1 MEKMKLIAAIMII
14 GLISCKKDE
23 KYLNGTTGIKSN
35 RAGTVAIPVN
45 NGSQL
50 EFTDLT
56 HFLDWQDYLD
66 VEVDNPLNTD
76 IDSLLAVV
84 EFNDLGNFYSLRQE
98 ILVRNGLDD
107 PTAEFFSEEI
117 DAMFACDF
125 VIDDVLKSCLNKD
138 HEVRIG
144 DSIYIYFSE
153 NILLAIHHSN
163 TSDLTK
169 LRDVEKCD
177 DKIEISLLNPSITVI
192 SGTNRTVGGPSGLC
206 THTIFV
212 KEGSDSLKYKYHYYP
227 YWGSEN
233 VDCEVYKK
241 KFVYTIRYNKYLD
254 ASETTS
260 GYDSLVKEFEFVD
273 IQSVSINF
281 GDGNSAPLSATSS
294 KIYTGFH
301 TYSVLGTYFAKGTST
316 FKDELDSTHTFS
328 GDICDEETVYV
339 RDQVCAFFN
348 SHEQGSEENN
358 GWKMSYNIWV
368 KVKTIKYSQL
378 GCWTR
383 AWKQKSNG
391 KWRHKRTMMQAYS
404 KGVFRDDN
412 CFIKVNP
419 ESINKN
425 RSRRKM
431 TAKSKKHR
439 RPYKYDIA
447 NGECF
452 SIHALSNRGI
462 SHIKV
467 LTPCD

>member
-35 RAGTVAIPVN
+35 RVGTVAIPVN

-66 VEVDNPLNTD
+66 EEVDNPLNTD

-84 EFNDLGNFYSLRQE
+84 EFNDLGNFYSLRKE

-177 DKIEISLLNPSITVI
+177 DKIDILLLNDAVTVI
-192 SGTNRTVGGPSGLC
+192 SGTNRIAGGFNGAC
-206 THTIFV
+206 THTVIV
-212 KEGSDSLKYKYHYYP
+212 EEGSDSLNYKYVYYP
-227 YWGSEN
+227 LWKVEKSPCN
-233 VDCEVYKK
+233 VYEKV
-241 KFVYTIRYNKYLD
+241 FEYTIQYDKFLD
-254 ASETTS
+254 ASETHS
-260 GYDSLVKEFEFVD
+260 GLDSLILPTESQLVTV
-273 IQSVSINF
+273 QSGSISF
-281 GDGNSAPLSATSS
+281 GDGNSKLFSS
-294 KIYTGFH
+294 SGEKMIISH
-301 TYSVLGTYFAKGTST
+301 TYATLGTYLATATGTFT
-316 FKDELDSTHTFS
+316 DIDSNIHTFN
-328 GDICDEETVYV
+328 GDTCDAETVEVSDISCVYYNAH
-339 RDQVCAFFN
+339 Q
-348 SHEQGSEENN
+348 QGSEENN
-358 GWKMSYNIWV
+358 GRKMSYNIW
-368 KVKTIKYSQL
+368 IKNGKNPQL

-383 AWKQKSNG
+383 AWKKNSRG
-391 KWRHKRTMMQAYS
+391 KWKHKRTMMQAYT
-404 KGVFRDDN
+404 KGKFRESN
-412 CFIKVNP
+412 CVIIHDP

-431 TAKSKKHR
+431 VAKSKR
-439 RPYKYDIA
+439 YKGWVAWNIA
-447 NGECF
+447 NGECI
-452 SIHALSNRGI
+452 SIHSLANRGI
-462 SHIKV
+462 SYVNV
-467 LTPCD
+467 LNPCN